1 MSQITDEIWLGSYA
15 EACDEQ
21 FLKDRTINHI
31 LCCAEEFA
39 VRAGFPYSDQRT
51 GYKVSLKDDFADE
64 KTMELFLDGAAKL
77 NDWISSGNR
86 TMVHCFAGISRSVS
100 VVITYFMIYKGWSFN
115 TAFNHLKHCRHKSN
129 PHHNYIPI
137 LLMIESKRSLLNPRS
152 LA

>member
-1 MSQITDEIWLGSYA
+1 MSQVTDEIWVGSYA

-21 FLKDRTINHI
+21 FLKDRKINHI

-64 KTMELFLDGAAKL
+64 KTMSLFLDGAAKL
-77 NDWISSGNR
+77 NEWISSGNR

-115 TAFNHLKHCRHKSN
+115 TAFNHLKH
-129 PHHNYIPI
+129 
-137 LLMIESKRSLLNPRS
+137 
-152 LA
+152 

>member
-1 MSQITDEIWLGSYA
+1 MSQITDKIWIGSYA

-21 FLKDRTINHI
+21 FLKDRKINHI

-64 KTMELFLDGAAKL
+64 KTMGLFLEGAAKL
-77 NDWISSGNR
+77 NEWILQGIPV
-86 TMVHCFAGISRSVS
+86 MVHCFAGVSRSVS

-115 TAFNHLKHCRHKSN
+115 IALNHLKHCRRKAN
-129 PHHNYIPI
+129 PHSNYIPI
-137 LLMIESKRSLLNPRS
+137 LLDIESKLPRPPHRSHL
-152 LA
+152 